1 MEEYLK
7 TASEVA
13 QRAGKLLMNYLGK
26 DLKIGYKGVI
36 NLITEADQKSE
47 ETIVQYLR
55 AKYPDHQI
63 LAEEGKGVK
72 TPSSWKWIIDP
83 LDGTTNFAHGFPS
96 FCVSIGL
103 EVDEKIQVGVVYDPV
118 RSHLFSAERGKGS
131 FLNGEKLG
139 VSSIQS
145 LSESLL
151 VTGFAYDARFSD
163 ENNFDHFI
171 HFTRCCQGVR
181 RTGSAAL
188 DLCYVALGCFDG
200 FWELKLSP
208 WDTAAGSLIAE
219 EAGAKVSD
227 FKGNP
232 FSIYMKEIL
241 ASNGKIHQEMIQV
254 LTQTKP

>member
-7 TASEVA
+7 TASHVA
-13 QRAGKLLMNYLGK
+13 QMAGKILLEFLGK
-26 DLKIGYKGVI
+26 DLKIGYKGVG

-55 AKYPDHQI
+55 AKYPEHQI
-63 LAEEGKGVK
+63 LAEEGTGVN

-83 LDGTTNFAHGFPS
+83 LDGTTNFAHGFSS

-103 EVDEKIQVGVVYDPV
+103 EVEGEMMVGVVYDPI

-131 FLNGEKLG
+131 FLNGEKLC
-139 VSSIQS
+139 VSSVGR

-171 HFTRCCQGVR
+171 NFTHRCQGVR

-188 DLCYVALGCFDG
+188 DLCYIALGCFDG

-219 EAGAKVSD
+219 EAGAKISD
-227 FKGNP
+227 FKGNR

-254 LTQTKP
+254 LSGC